1 MYYGLIEYVSV
12 SGLSNVTSTE
22 YTIDLVYKTILKA
35 ILRNLKLYELF
46 PLWVAMKEAVF
57 VPA

>member
-12 SGLSNVTSTE
+12 SGLSKGTSTE